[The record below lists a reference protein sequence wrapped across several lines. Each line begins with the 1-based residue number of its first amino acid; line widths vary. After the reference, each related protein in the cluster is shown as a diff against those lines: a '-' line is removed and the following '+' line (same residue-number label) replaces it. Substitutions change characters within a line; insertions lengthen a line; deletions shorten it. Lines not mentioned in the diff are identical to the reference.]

1 MMIPSEFPASF
12 AHEIPPSIP
21 ETEAHVNEV
30 LIAQPTGMMTSIFA
44 PAGTILVFTKLNV

>member
-1 MMIPSEFPASF
+1 MPRELPPSF

-30 LIAQPTGMMTSIFA
+30 LIAQPTGIMISIFA
-44 PAGTILVFTKLNV
+44 PAGTIFVFTKLNV

>member
-1 MMIPSEFPASF
+1 MPRELPPSF

-30 LIAQPTGMMTSIFA
+30 LIEQPTGIMTSIFA
-44 PAGTILVFTKLNV
+44 PAGTIFVFTKLNV